1 LRHLPLRHLLLRHR
15 AGHGVVIA
23 SGLGKHRAAGGILI
37 GLVSAAAL
45 LLAAAGL
52 AKLRRPAP
60 PRSAFAAAAIPGA
73 RRLPPA
79 VASRSAGAAELV
91 VAAIAL
97 GIGGRLGALLIALGY
112 ALLAMLSA
120 RMVAVEA
127 GQDCGC
133 FSRPSPVTHWHT
145 AVNSAGLLIGL
156 FGLAL
161 PAGSLLAELGRRP
174 LPGLALALAAGLLAY
189 LGYLTMTA
197 LPALRAAVADLE
209 ALG

>member
-1 LRHLPLRHLLLRHR
+1 M
-15 AGHGVVIA
+15 
-23 SGLGKHRAAGGILI
+23 I
-37 GLVSAAAL
+37 GLLSAAAL

-60 PRSAFAAAAIPGA
+60 LRSAFAAAAIPGA
-73 RRLPPA
+73 ERLPPV

-97 GIGGRLGALLIALGY
+97 CLGGRLGALLITLGY
-112 ALLAMLSA
+112 AMLAMLSA

-145 AVNSAGLLIGL
+145 AVNCAGLLIGL

-161 PAGSLLAELGRRP
+161 PAGSPLAELLRQP
-174 LPGLALALAAGLLAY
+174 LPGAPVMLAAGLLAY

-197 LPALRAAVADLE
+197 LPALRAAVAELE
-209 ALG
+209 AVR